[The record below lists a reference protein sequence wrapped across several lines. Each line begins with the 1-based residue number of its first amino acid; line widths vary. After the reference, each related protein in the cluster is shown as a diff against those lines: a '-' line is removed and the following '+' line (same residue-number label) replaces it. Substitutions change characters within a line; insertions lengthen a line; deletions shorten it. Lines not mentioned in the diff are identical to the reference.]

1 MKSLVMTL
9 AACVL
14 VLGGC
19 ASVGRDFDET
29 KVENIKTGT
38 TTRADIEAWFG
49 KPNDRAPVEQDN
61 GAVLRY
67 TYKYGKASWGG
78 MSSSAKALVVDFD
91 ANDIVVDH
99 AYSSQ

>member
-1 MKSLVMTL
+1 MKTVAL
-9 AACVL
+9 ALLASFL

-29 KVENIKTGT
+29 KVEQIRKGT
-38 TTRADIEAWFG
+38 TTRAEIEQWFG
-49 KPNDRAPVEQDN
+49 QPNDRAPVEQPN
-61 GAVLRY
+61 GGVLRY

-78 MSSSAKALVVDFD
+78 MSSSAKALVVEFD